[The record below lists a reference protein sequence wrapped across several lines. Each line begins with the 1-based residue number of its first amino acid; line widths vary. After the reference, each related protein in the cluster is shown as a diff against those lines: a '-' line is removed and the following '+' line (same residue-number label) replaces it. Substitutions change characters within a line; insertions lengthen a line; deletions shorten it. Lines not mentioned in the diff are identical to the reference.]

1 MRRWRP
7 SAVRNAAERA
17 GLGPNDVEL
26 LTAATTLP
34 DVMGPGHAS
43 MVHGELGYGPLE
55 IATAHGI
62 CSSGMMAL
70 KNAYLQ
76 VAIGEKRNA
85 ICVAS
90 EFASRGFKST
100 RYDEMRAISEDGSL
114 PMETAFLRYMLSDG
128 AGAAVVESAPATS
141 GISLRIDWISLTSYA
156 NTEKACMYFGS
167 NDNACAKTWGDY
179 PTAAAAAADGAL
191 APRQKLSLLPHL
203 VRVGIDEYERLL
215 AMGKFD
221 PTTVTWFPVHYSS
234 ERMKTMVLGELSRRN
249 VASGRPEMWYSNLT
263 RVGNIGSAAIF
274 VILDEMMTDGLIKDG
289 DTLLCMV
296 PESGRFVDLVH
307 ASHRGVGGCGVGNPA
322 MTPVV
327 RAVGDRAAS
336 PSGGR
341 VPLFADRT
349 AARGRRCIDRSAGR
363 PRVGHPLGGRPTAR
377 RVSVSVADSA
387 ILWGVPRGGG
397 SGGARG
403 ARRAGGRLRHGARR
417 IGDPGLPGV
426 VPGAVAS
433 HPVAAESASRGGPE
447 PEGRLADRVP
457 QHVVLGGDRGVRAAA
472 VRGCSARRRGRG
484 DRHTAAVDDARDHP
498 ALAADR
504 QARTLPVVRA
514 GRGRRRGTRSG
525 RRCGCDASPSPGSV
539 RKSRRPSC
547 PPWLRRIFLPAR
559 CFVGGAR
566 RSGRLGD
573 SARWR
578 RPRPW
583 QRSCSAWESASWWVC
598 R

>member
-1 MRRWRP
+1 MSAYITATGAFLPGYPVPNDEIEDYIGKAGRASSDLKDLILANCGIKTRHYAIDKNQQTVI
-7 SAVRNAAERA
+7 SNAAMAAGAVRNAAERA

-26 LTAATTLP
+26 LTAATTMP

-221 PTTVTWFPVHYSS
+221 PKTVTWFPAHYSS
-234 ERMKTMVLGELSRRN
+234 ERMKTMVFGEFSRRD
-249 VASGRPEMWYSNLT
+249 VAAGRPEMWYSNLT

-274 VILDEMMTDGLIKDG
+274 VILDEMMTEGLIKDG

-296 PESGRFVDLVH
+296 PESGRFVVSFMHL
-307 ASHRGVGGCGVGNPA
+307 
-322 MTPVV
+322 T
-327 RAVGDRAAS
+327 AVSAAAAS
-336 PSGGR
+336 ETQP
-341 VPLFADRT
+341 
-349 AARGRRCIDRSAGR
+349 
-363 PRVGHPLGGRPTAR
+363 
-377 RVSVSVADSA
+377 
-387 ILWGVPRGGG
+387 
-397 SGGARG
+397 
-403 ARRAGGRLRHGARR
+403 
-417 IGDPGLPGV
+417 
-426 VPGAVAS
+426 
-433 HPVAAESASRGGPE
+433 
-447 PEGRLADRVP
+447 
-457 QHVVLGGDRGVRAAA
+457 
-472 VRGCSARRRGRG
+472 
-484 DRHTAAVDDARDHP
+484 
-498 ALAADR
+498 
-504 QARTLPVVRA
+504 
-514 GRGRRRGTRSG
+514 
-525 RRCGCDASPSPGSV
+525 
-539 RKSRRPSC
+539 
-547 PPWLRRIFLPAR
+547 
-559 CFVGGAR
+559 
-566 RSGRLGD
+566 
-573 SARWR
+573 
-578 RPRPW
+578 
-583 QRSCSAWESASWWVC
+583 
-598 R
+598 

>member
-1 MRRWRP
+1 MSAYITATGVFLPGYPVPNDEIEDYIGKAGRASSDLKDLILANCGIKTRHYAIDKNQQTVI
-7 SAVRNAAERA
+7 SNAAMAAGAVRNAAERA
-17 GLGPNDVEL
+17 GLGPNEVEL

-34 DVMGPGHAS
+34 DLMGPGHAS

-62 CSSGMMAL
+62 CSCGMMAL

-128 AGAAVVESAPATS
+128 AGAAVIESAPAAS

-215 AMGKFD
+215 RHGQIRPEDGDVVSRALL
-221 PTTVTWFPVHYSS
+221 
-234 ERMKTMVLGELSRRN
+234 ERTDEDHRVGRVLPARRRRGPSRN
-249 VASGRPEMWYSNLT
+249 VVQQPDESRKHRQRSHFRHPRRDDDGGPDQGR
-263 RVGNIGSAAIF
+263 RHAA
-274 VILDEMMTDGLIKDG
+274 VHGAG
-289 DTLLCMV
+289 V
-296 PESGRFVDLVH
+296 RPVRGLVH

-322 MTPVV
+322 MTGRP
-327 RAVGDRAAS
+327 RPPGRAAC

-387 ILWGVPRGGG
+387 ILRGVPRGGG

-403 ARRAGGRLRHGARR
+403 ARRAGGRLR
-417 IGDPGLPGV
+417 
-426 VPGAVAS
+426 
-433 HPVAAESASRGGPE
+433 
-447 PEGRLADRVP
+447 
-457 QHVVLGGDRGVRAAA
+457 
-472 VRGCSARRRGRG
+472 
-484 DRHTAAVDDARDHP
+484 
-498 ALAADR
+498 
-504 QARTLPVVRA
+504 
-514 GRGRRRGTRSG
+514 
-525 RRCGCDASPSPGSV
+525 
-539 RKSRRPSC
+539 
-547 PPWLRRIFLPAR
+547 
-559 CFVGGAR
+559 
-566 RSGRLGD
+566 
-573 SARWR
+573 
-578 RPRPW
+578 
-583 QRSCSAWESASWWVC
+583 QRSQRNW
-598 R
+598 